1 MLRLEMSLLDTADTD
16 HFEQAYTDWM
26 YIWILGH
33 LTGASS
39 TNRGGERSHGS
50 KDIIIL
56 LKKSL
61 KWVPI
66 VGWGM

>member
-1 MLRLEMSLLDTADTD
+1 LACGANPNPFLPVSFA
-16 HFEQAYTDWM
+16 QAYTDWM

-33 LTGASS
+33 LTAPTREGADV
-39 TNRGGERSHGS
+39 SHGS

-56 LKKSL
+56 LKRSL